1 MKRNIFLIIIIISI
15 QYSCSKNE
23 GILTF
28 PETIE
33 IKGSVVEEIEIHAN
47 GANLLIVDTVL
58 IVQKYSNNIINVYDL
73 ENNHKPIIRFGKV
86 GMGSREFQSP
96 ELLRQVSYVND
107 IPHLNI
113 YDFDRRRLSKFNLIE
128 SLDTGEATINQELIA
143 EFDDYLT
150 YFFYKDDD
158 FLLATSEVQGRF
170 ILHDYK
176 ANQTNYIPFIP
187 ETDFE
192 ISDQIKP
199 FVYKSSVVVNKDKKL
214 IAAAPIMLGKID
226 FFDFSGSFLKS
237 TVFSSLD
244 ELKNK
249 LTLKKG
255 NGPIKMHIIDLVSNG
270 DFIYALNSNNTF
282 DQYNNPELK
291 TNNQKIQVFDW
302 NGKPLIEYILS
313 DGKILSSIAFD
324 KKNNKIYGYCRDQEP
339 NNIIVYDLNFK

>member
-96 ELLRQVSYVND
+96 ELLKQVSIVNNTPY
-107 IPHLNI
+107 INI
-113 YDFDRRRLSKFNLIE
+113 YDFDRRRFSKVNLVE
-128 SLDTGEATINQELIA
+128 SLNTGESSINQELVS
-143 EFDDYLT
+143 EFDDYLN
-150 YFFYKDDD
+150 YFFYKDND

-170 ILHDYK
+170 IHHNYK
-176 ANQTNYIPFIP
+176 TNKTNYIPFIP

-192 ISDQIKP
+192 ISDEIKP
-199 FVYKSSVVVNKDKKL
+199 FVYKSSVLINADKKL

-226 FFDFSGSFLKS
+226 FFDLSGNYVKS
-237 TVFSSLD
+237 TLFSDPD
-244 ELKNK
+244 ELKNN
-249 LTLKKG
+249 LPLKKG
-255 NGPIKMHIIDLVSNG
+255 NGPIKMHIIDLVSK
-270 DFIYALNSNNTF
+270 DDLIYALNSNNTF
-282 DQYNNPELK
+282 DQYSNPELK
-291 TNNQKIQVFDW
+291 KNNQKIQVFDW
-302 NGKPLIEYILS
+302 NGKAIIEYILS
-313 DGKILSSIAFD
+313 DGKYLSSIAYD

-339 NNIIVYDLNFK
+339 NNIIMYDLNL